1 MGKPEGLP
9 TAASAAVTSLRG
21 GERRRQLR
29 LKFSRPVRVGSEAKY
44 GHVEE
49 VRTTL
54 NVSRDGLYFTTSLEH
69 YRVGMLTAVTFP
81 YSPAD
86 PVKMEETH
94 GHSRSVSLAVNELPP
109 APNPSY
115 SNAAER
121 KNPHPAIS

>member
-29 LKFSRPVRVGSEAKY
+29 LKFSRPGRVGSEAKY

-69 YRVGMLTAVTFP
+69 YRVGMLPAGAFP
-81 YSPAD
+81 HSPA
-86 PVKMEETH
+86 
-94 GHSRSVSLAVNELPP
+94 GP
-109 APNPSY
+109 AQDD
-115 SNAAER
+115 EIGQGVVWDR
-121 KNPHPAIS
+121 